1 MPCTAEAATERLM
14 QSFFLVLF
22 AIAAGFTLSGIVAN
36 LYRICG
42 FDPDSRNGTILR
54 LLVLVVA
61 GPIVI
66 IEAAFRGRA
75 KKEWTASC
83 FWLVAAGMTYWSLAL
98 GLLVLD
104 VAISL

>member
-1 MPCTAEAATERLM
+1 M

-42 FDPDSRNGTILR
+42 FDPETRGGSILR
-54 LLVLVVA
+54 LIVLIFA
-61 GPIVI
+61 GPIVV
-66 IEAAFRGRA
+66 IEAALRGRA
-75 KKEWTASC
+75 KKEWTATF